1 MTTLPFIAVLLATG
15 CTSNEDIWLLQVP
28 YLLEPTC
35 QTTVTHNFIG
45 AYQPEDGTGRWTEE
59 QLSERSDALYFAQ
72 ISFLDAQTATMV
84 LGGEV
89 WPGTSSEKGEWEFAW
104 TGEADDR
111 LSREH
116 AEGYRY
122 TEQKYAQVVETISL
136 SIDGKTGSGS
146 WDVDSVLDDTYTE
159 TDQWDVSVGLSEG
172 TIPAGAWLVVDDEF
186 ADGVPVTNL
195 ADQAECADATCQLRV
210 QDSCQE
216 SRDFEATLTGYTAEE
231 AYDQLEAATQPFG
244 P

>member
-1 MTTLPFIAVLLATG
+1 MTPVAVLAALLAPG
-15 CTSNEDIWLLQVP
+15 CFSNEDIWLLQVP

-35 QTTVTHNFIG
+35 ETTVSHNFIG
-45 AYQPEDGTGRWTEE
+45 AYEPSEGTSRWTEE
-59 QLSERSDALYFAQ
+59 ELSERSDALYFAQ
-72 ISFLDAQTATMV
+72 ISFLDGQTATMV
-84 LGGEV
+84 LGGQV
-89 WPGTSSEKGEWEFAW
+89 WPGTSSEKGEWEFTW
-104 TGEADDR
+104 TGTADDR

-122 TEQKYAQVVETISL
+122 TEQKFAQVVETISL
-136 SIDGKTGSGS
+136 TIDGKAGSGS
-146 WDVDSVLDDTYTE
+146 WDIDSVADDTYTE
-159 TDQWDVSVGLSEG
+159 TDQWDVAVGLAQG
-172 TIPAGAWLVVDDEF
+172 TIPAGTWLVVDDEF

-195 ADQAECADATCQLRV
+195 PDEAECQDATCQLRV